1 MATPQTTPQTCA
13 HPGRDLAI
21 VALSAAL
28 VGLLAF
34 TVVTLLH
41 GTPLDALK
49 AGGTALGLTG
59 AAGLA
64 ALSYLKRSH

>member
-1 MATPQTTPQTCA
+1 MTTTQATPQACT

-28 VGLLAF
+28 VGLFAF
-34 TVVTLLH
+34 TVVTLLN
-41 GTPLDALK
+41 GSPLDALK
-49 AGGTALGLTG
+49 SGGVALGVAG

>member
-1 MATPQTTPQTCA
+1 MTTTQATPQVCS

-34 TVVTLLH
+34 TVVTLLD

-49 AGGTALGLTG
+49 TGGAALGV
-59 AAGLA
+59 AIVAGLA